1 MPSPTTLNARA
12 RLGQAVRSGNNTAA
26 TEARRDLAEAKIAQ
40 YVAKVIA
47 EAPPLSSEQISRI
60 SGLLRPAGGAA
71 K

>member
-12 RLGQAVRSGNNTAA
+12 RLGQAVRAGDQDAA

-40 YVAKVIA
+40 YVAKVVA
-47 EAPPLSSEQISRI
+47 EAPPLGPDQRARLAA
-60 SGLLRPAGGAA
+60 LLNGGAT